1 LIHAAATT
9 QDRIGWRNFVEG
21 KISKEWRILQ
31 SRHYLEIA
39 SRRSGDRWAEK
50 LVTKLLELVH
60 SMWKYRNSILHERD
74 KDGLKVRDGA
84 ELTAAV
90 NEQFVL
96 GHAGLARGDRHFISR
111 VAQLPVAER
120 RAWLEGVTL
129 ARQTF
134 EVELDSGMESM
145 RENMS
150 AWLATA

>member
-1 LIHAAATT
+1 MRMNYKCKHA
-9 QDRIGWRNFVEG
+9 N
-21 KISKEWRILQ
+21 
-31 SRHYLEIA
+31 
-39 SRRSGDRWAEK
+39 RRQLPTA
-50 LVTKLLELVH
+50 V
-60 SMWKYRNSILHERD
+60 

-111 VAQLPVAER
+111 GHENVAQLPVAER

-145 RENMS
+145 RDNMS